1 MQVLKQYHIAFP
13 DSPRKGQTVRTT
25 AKTLQIGK
33 VEWEEI
39 ARLVLL
45 SSSASCQG
53 KLRATLPKVHEAECH
68 RAFNRHL
75 LSAVDGGWRAAGT
88 RAATGVRGGG
98 GGGHLFLLVL
108 FLQQAQPFVLHLLL
122 LDALPRE
129 GVAVVVSGEQAEV
142 PILFRVKVIPW

>member
-98 GGGHLFLLVL
+98 GGGTFFCLSSSSSRRSLLCSISFCWMLSLVRG
-108 FLQQAQPFVLHLLL
+108 LQLLC
-122 LDALPRE
+122 PGSKRKYRFF
-129 GVAVVVSGEQAEV
+129 SGS
-142 PILFRVKVIPW
+142 K